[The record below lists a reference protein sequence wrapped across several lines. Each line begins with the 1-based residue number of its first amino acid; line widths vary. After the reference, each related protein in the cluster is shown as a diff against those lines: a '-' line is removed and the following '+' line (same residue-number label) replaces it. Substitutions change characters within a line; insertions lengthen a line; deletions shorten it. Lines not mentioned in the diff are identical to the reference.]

1 MGKNTTSEGNQILG
15 NLVPISWQNNV
26 LFAFYNLNDRY
37 GDKEQKGKSGPVA
50 VGLKNVLV
58 SPCSPALRGLVASGC
73 GWAPVTK
80 KGVLQNS
87 SW

>member
-1 MGKNTTSEGNQILG
+1 MGKNTTSEGNQIPG

-26 LFAFYNLNDRY
+26 LFAIYNLNDIY
-37 GDKEQKGKSGPVA
+37 GDKEKKGKSGPLT
-50 VGLKNVLV
+50 VGLKSVLV
-58 SPCSPALRGLVASGC
+58 SPCSPALRGLVTSGC
-73 GWAPVTK
+73 RWALVTK